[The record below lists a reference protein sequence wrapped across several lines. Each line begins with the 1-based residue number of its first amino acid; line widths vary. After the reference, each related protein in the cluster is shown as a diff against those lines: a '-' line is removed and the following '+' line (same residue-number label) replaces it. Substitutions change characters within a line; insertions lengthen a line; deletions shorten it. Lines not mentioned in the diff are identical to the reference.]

1 MDEEKSM
8 LWQNPILTRSC
19 LDWRVL
25 LSSKSILSYIS
36 VSSRS
41 SRIALWRAGGGVE
54 GKKKYIYNTIVLYC
68 VMIPGGI
75 GNRIPLGI

>member
-41 SRIALWRAGGGVE
+41 SRIALWVG
-54 GKKKYIYNTIVLYC
+54 
-68 VMIPGGI
+68 MIPFFCRVNKGSPMI
-75 GNRIPLGI
+75 FSSVAMFLLMVDWVV